1 MPIKFENI
9 PYKIEKQIHF
19 HNYPII
25 NTLNMIL
32 YKKY

>member
-19 HNYPII
+19 HNYPIT
-25 NTLNMIL
+25 NTL
-32 YKKY
+32 KYDTL